1 MSYSAADLFSDWYK
15 PVDLALS
22 STTADLRINSIN
34 KILETEDIEFW
45 LDLVRMHLGITPLN
59 DEHKQDFIRHFK
71 EEDTTFPIIGNEAIV
86 KTLAT
91 ITLCFKLELEDDEAN
106 DTLCLAILNAN
117 FLGQFAPNTDIP
129 ILIYA
134 TDWFN
139 QAAIRAH
146 NTEGGENIVN
156 AARDKLKKVKFD
168 SNEAILANFQIVI
181 NAISESLDAVENV
194 TQANKSVKDEANV
207 LWWLFGEFSSI
218 AKKSFKEVG
227 PEGMA
232 FLGATELYEMSS
244 SAFCFAAGE
253 QFLSKMI
260 ELSITKGKQPKT
272 SIFNSANLLTEE
284 NRKYILGNHAVS
296 VFTPCL
302 LGISKSLEVEQG
314 DDWSKAYQKQNFSA
328 NAKKQF
334 LTSEIAAQV
343 YRELFFVYQ
352 LT

>member
-1 MSYSAADLFSDWYK
+1 
-15 PVDLALS
+15 
-22 STTADLRINSIN
+22 
-34 KILETEDIEFW
+34 
-45 LDLVRMHLGITPLN
+45 
-59 DEHKQDFIRHFK
+59 
-71 EEDTTFPIIGNEAIV
+71 
-86 KTLAT
+86 
-91 ITLCFKLELEDDEAN
+91 
-106 DTLCLAILNAN
+106 
-117 FLGQFAPNTDIP
+117 
-129 ILIYA
+129 
-134 TDWFN
+134 
-139 QAAIRAH
+139 
-146 NTEGGENIVN
+146 
-156 AARDKLKKVKFD
+156 
-168 SNEAILANFQIVI
+168 
-181 NAISESLDAVENV
+181 
-194 TQANKSVKDEANV
+194 
-207 LWWLFGEFSSI
+207 
-218 AKKSFKEVG
+218 
-227 PEGMA
+227 
-232 FLGATELYEMSS
+232 LYEMSS